1 MSIDIG
7 DFPLVLPTET
17 INAIGKAFYGVFEP
31 AMTLYEQT
39 LTSLLPGQVEQLRN
53 LTDSIAHPFSSR
65 LPLIDPIDLTFLLV
79 VYFVFLAFFFLVGR
93 LTGKLELR
101 AFGILY
107 NAVCVVVSLYMSV
120 GLAWEAYNS
129 FSGLWNNPVDPA
141 HPRAESIRNI
151 LWVFYISKLLEYTD
165 TYIMVL
171 KHNYRQVSFLHLYH
185 HTSIV
190 VVVYSYLLV
199 APGGDSYWCSMV
211 NSGVHVVMYLYY
223 LLNLLFRQG
232 PVKRFLQANKLIITF
247 GQLTQ
252 FVLNLFQALF
262 IIFVAS
268 PRRFPVGIMWEQVFY
283 MATMIL
289 LFGNFLVNNKSGGSK
304 KGGSSSA
311 SGKKK
316 RD

>member
-1 MSIDIG
+1 MSFNIG
-7 DFPLVLPTET
+7 DFPFPLPTET
-17 INAIGKAFYGVFEP
+17 IHVIAKATYGVFEP
-31 AMTLYEQT
+31 AMTLYQET
-39 LTSLLPGQVEQLRN
+39 LTSIAPEQVKQLR
-53 LTDSIAHPFSSR
+53 DFVASVAHPFSKDI
-65 LPLIDPIDLTFLLV
+65 PLMDPIDLTFLLV
-79 VYFVFLAFFFLVGR
+79 VYFVLLAGFFLVGR
-93 LTGKLELR
+93 VTGKLELR
-101 AFGILY
+101 TFGIVY
-107 NAVCVVVSLYMSV
+107 NAVCVVVPLSMSV

-129 FSGLWNNPVDPA
+129 FDGLWNNPVDSA
-141 HPRAESIRNI
+141 HPRAFSIRNI

-190 VVVYSYLLV
+190 VVVYSYLII

-223 LLNLLFRQG
+223 LLNLLFREG

-252 FVLNLFQALF
+252 FVLNLVQALF

-268 PRRFPVGIMWEQVFY
+268 PRRFPASIMWEQVIY
-283 MATMIL
+283 MATMIV
-289 LFGNFLVNNKSGGSK
+289 LFGNFLVNNKSSGK
-304 KGGSSSA
+304 KGGS